1 MTLTWFECSTS
12 TIRQILDICKEYKE
26 FELQNLTSCEKTQP
40 PKTPSQKGNDIKG
53 QGNNSKDN
61 NKKNSSNRKYQLCP
75 IHVNSPCLHN
85 PTELDKRQ
93 IGEIY

>member
-26 FELQNLTSCEKTQP
+26 FELQNLTSCEKTQT

-61 NKKNSSNRKYQLCP
+61 NK
-75 IHVNSPCLHN
+75 IIVA
-85 PTELDKRQ
+85 
-93 IGEIY
+93 IGNISYV

>member
-61 NKKNSSNRKYQLCP
+61 NK
-75 IHVNSPCLHN
+75 IIVA
-85 PTELDKRQ
+85 
-93 IGEIY
+93 IGNISYVQSTLTHLVYTTLQSLIKGK